1 MKQLWTTFTH
11 DKMLIIASVIA
22 FLTMLIVPPD
32 RTYLSYFNGR
42 TLVSMWLLMMVIAGL
57 RRNHFF
63 RWLARRLLQIGDK
76 AHHVVLALLFFAF
89 AMATFVTN
97 DVAIFITLPLA
108 MRTLR
113 GAGLM
118 QYGAFVAVLVGLAAN
133 CGSMLTPI
141 GNPQNMFLFSATQL
155 TAMEILK
162 TTGPFA
168 LLAAFLMY
176 RRVSARLPHTPIVI
190 QEFKPLS
197 AQSKRNIALYL
208 GALLIA
214 LLAIGNVLPLYPT
227 AGVLFILTYLI
238 YPHTHRH
245 VDYGLLLTLCAFFV
259 IAGNAVRMD
268 GLAAYI
274 VPLLTRLPFTT
285 ALVLSQCISDVPTAI
300 LLEPF
305 GAPPRS
311 LLLGVNLGAWGSP
324 VASLASLIV
333 FRLYKREKET
343 YPPAFWPNFI
353 RCNARFFFPG
363 LLLAL
368 LLGYR

>member
-1 MKQLWTTFTH
+1 MKELWTTFIH
-11 DKMLIIASVIA
+11 DKMLIIASVVA
-22 FLTMLIVPPD
+22 FLSMLIVPPD
-32 RTYLSYFNGR
+32 AMYLSYFNGR

-63 RWLARRLLQIGDK
+63 RWLARRLLQVGDK

-155 TAMEILK
+155 TALEIVK

-168 LLAAFLMY
+168 LLAALLMY
-176 RRVSARLPHTPIVI
+176 RRVSTHLPHTPITI

-208 GALLIA
+208 GALFVA

-245 VDYGLLLTLCAFFV
+245 VDYGLLLTLCAFFYH
-259 IAGNAVRMD
+259 RRQRRPH
-268 GLAAYI
+268 GLA
-274 VPLLTRLPFTT
+274 R
-285 ALVLSQCISDVPTAI
+285 
-300 LLEPF
+300 
-305 GAPPRS
+305 
-311 LLLGVNLGAWGSP
+311 
-324 VASLASLIV
+324 
-333 FRLYKREKET
+333 RLYCAAADALAVYHRARLESMYQRCADRDITRTVRRAAALSFARRESRRVGKPCRQSREPHRV
-343 YPPAFWPNFI
+343 PP
-353 RCNARFFFPG
+353 
-363 LLLAL
+363 LQT
-368 LLGYR
+368 